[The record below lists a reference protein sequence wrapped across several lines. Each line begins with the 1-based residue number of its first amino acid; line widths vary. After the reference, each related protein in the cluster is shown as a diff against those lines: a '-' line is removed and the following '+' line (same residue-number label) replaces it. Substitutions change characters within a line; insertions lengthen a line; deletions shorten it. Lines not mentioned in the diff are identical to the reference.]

1 MERWRG
7 RACELEQVVEDRE
20 EEVKIVERRSQGL
33 VSWCS
38 VYVCVCVCVC
48 GGGEGGECMSEVC

>member
-33 VSWCS
+33 VSWGRG
-38 VYVCVCVCVC
+38 VCVCVCVC
-48 GGGEGGECMSEVC
+48 VCVSTL

>member
-38 VYVCVCVCVC
+38 VCVC
-48 GGGEGGECMSEVC
+48 GGGGGGGNMRVKYVE